1 MIASGSTRSDSPE
14 IELLRRAWEAMTRGD
29 LTVLEGSLAE
39 DARWRTVWE
48 GTTNCEGR
56 ATILDV
62 MSRSRAGRL
71 RGSIEEMVQSGSRVI
86 VGFRPERA
94 SDAADRPLDN
104 GVAYMV
110 VTIGDGKIVELKG
123 CADRAAAVGYAK
135 TGKAANVPLTAGPQA
150 PDGEVDPPGHRVNRL
165 VPFVRVKDVERSV
178 AFYHHLG
185 FTPRSVYKYRD
196 RLAWAALES
205 DGAEIMFEGGSDVVD
220 PDREAVL
227 LYLYSPDL
235 AALREQLLSAGL
247 EVGEIEDGSPG
258 PREEMRV
265 VDPDGYVLM
274 IAQID

>member
-1 MIASGSTRSDSPE
+1 MPGGEPCG
-14 IELLRRAWEAMTRGD
+14 RAP
-29 LTVLEGSLAE
+29 
-39 DARWRTVWE
+39 
-48 GTTNCEGR
+48 TNCEGR

-62 MSRSRAGRL
+62 MSRNRAGRL
-71 RGSIEEMVQSGSRVI
+71 RGSIEEMAQFGSRVI
-86 VGFRPERA
+86 VGFRPERP
-94 SDAADRPLDN
+94 SDPADRPLDD

-123 CADRAAAVGYAK
+123 CADRAAAVGYAE
-135 TGKAANVPLTAGPQA
+135 TGKAADVPLTAGPQA
-150 PDGEVDPPGHRVNRL
+150 PDGEVAPPGQRVNRL

-205 DGAEIMFEGGSDVVD
+205 DGAEIMFEGGSDAVD

-235 AALREQLLSAGL
+235 AALREQLLGAGL
-247 EVGEIEDGSPG
+247 EAGEIEDGSPA
-258 PREEMRV
+258 RV
-265 VDPDGYVLM
+265 RRCVSS
-274 IAQID
+274 IRTATC